1 MILSAKQIKQAV
13 QEGKLGIE
21 LFNEAN
27 IKGASY
33 TFTLDSKI
41 RSLEEGQILR
51 ADIKPK
57 YTEHS
62 IPHEGYV
69 LEPGQFILG
78 FTKEKLTLNGK
89 YACLLSARGSC
100 AQIGL
105 SILLGSHFAEPDT
118 DCKQTL
124 EISNVT
130 KSPILL
136 FRDMPIVKGVFMT
149 VDEAR
154 LI

>member
-1 MILSAKQIKQAV
+1 MILSAQQIKEVV
-13 QEGKLGIE
+13 QEGKLGIDS
-21 LFNEAN
+21 FNEAN

-33 TFTLDSKI
+33 TFTLDATI
-41 RSLEEGQILR
+41 HCLDEGQILR
-51 ADIKPK
+51 ADTKPK
-57 YTEHS
+57 HTEHS
-62 IPHEGYV
+62 IPDEGYI
-69 LEPGQFILG
+69 LEPGQFVLG

-89 YACLLSARGSC
+89 YACMLSARGSC

-124 EISNVT
+124 EISNVS

-136 FRDMPIVKGVFMT
+136 FRDMPIVKGVFMPIS
-149 VDEAR
+149 E
-154 LI
+154 

>member
-1 MILSAKQIKQAV
+1 MILSAQQIKQAV
-13 QEGKLGIE
+13 QAGNLGIDS
-21 LFNEAN
+21 FDEAN

-41 RSLEEGQILR
+41 RFLEEGQVLR

-57 YTEHS
+57 YKEELV
-62 IPHEGYV
+62 PEGGY
-69 LEPGQFILG
+69 LLKPGQFVLG

-89 YACLLSARGSC
+89 FACLLSARSSC

-105 SILLGSHFAEPDT
+105 NILLGSHFAEPDT

-124 EISNVT
+124 EILNV
-130 KSPILL
+130 SDLSIILL
-136 FRDMPIVKGVFMT
+136 SGMGIVKGVFMP
-149 VDEAR
+149 VEE
-154 LI
+154 